1 MLPFK
6 RNSLAERFHGTIYFF
21 SNLRNDIGNF
31 GQFLEGR
38 VKHNHI
44 GRLDFDDKHQGH
56 SVSKH

>member
-21 SNLRNDIGNF
+21 RNLRNDIENF

-44 GRLDFDDKHQGH
+44 GRLHFDDQHQGH
-56 SVSKH
+56 